1 MKEAV
6 LNEKGLINTN
16 PFGGKYTYDEI
27 DLEELGQPIGRMDEA
42 ELLSMAALYEES
54 MQNFCEGELVLG
66 RVVAISSNFVTID
79 IGFKSEGIIAVT
91 EFPEGGKNIAVG
103 DQTEVLIEQTENGD
117 GEIMLSKEKAGMIRT
132 WEKILAAHKNDEIIE
147 GVVVNRIKGGLKV
160 DIGLKAFLPGSQV
173 DLRPVKNLDKLIGEK
188 IKVKV
193 INVNKSRGNIILSR
207 RVILDAERKQSR
219 EETLSNIEVGNIVE
233 GVVKNITDYGAF
245 VDLGGVDGLLHITDM
260 SWGRITHPSEL
271 FAIGDTIKVMII
283 KYDQENDRVSLGF
296 KQISPDPWSNI
307 EEKYPI
313 DGHLRGKVVS
323 ITNYGI
329 FVELEEGVEG
339 LIHISEMSWNKY
351 LKHPSRL
358 VAIGDM
364 VDAQVLS
371 FDKEKK
377 KISLSIKQMESNP
390 WDSIEDRYPIGTV
403 VEGRVRNLTDFGAF
417 VELEDGI
424 DGLVHRSDMSWTQK
438 VKHPSE
444 VVKKRDWIKT
454 IVLNIDKENEK
465 ISLGMKQLMDDPWD
479 KMADEYQ
486 VGMEVEGEIIKV
498 TKFGAFVKLPKGVEA
513 LVHASQMS
521 QEAEDPKSIVNV
533 GDVVKAKVLKIDIP
547 NRKMALSIES
557 IVSRGPGK
565 VAEDDSEVE
574 DDDGDY
580 DDLSDESEETT
591 KEESAE

>member
-1 MKEAV
+1 
-6 LNEKGLINTN
+6 
-16 PFGGKYTYDEI
+16 
-27 DLEELGQPIGRMDEA
+27 MDEA

>member
-16 PFGGKYTYDEI
+16 PFGGKYAYDEI
-27 DLEELGQPIGRMDEA
+27 DLEELGQPVGKMDEA
-42 ELLSMAALYEES
+42 DLLSMAALYEES

-91 EFPEGGKNIAVG
+91 EFPEGGKNLAVG

-147 GVVVNRIKGGLKV
+147 GIVVNRIKGGLKV